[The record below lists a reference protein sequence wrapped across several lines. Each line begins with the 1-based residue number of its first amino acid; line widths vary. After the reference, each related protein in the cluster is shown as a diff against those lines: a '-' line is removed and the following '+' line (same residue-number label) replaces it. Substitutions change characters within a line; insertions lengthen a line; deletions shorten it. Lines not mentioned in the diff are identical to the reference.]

1 MLIAGLSNNYMKKKK
16 VLLESPVYTL
26 EAAVVATENGA
37 DRLEL
42 CADYG
47 EGGTTPSL
55 GLFKV
60 IKSKVNVP
68 VFVMIRP
75 RGGDFL
81 YSSSELEVMKE
92 DIKAFLTHEADG
104 FVFGILDMDGGVNK
118 TACSELIR
126 IAADKPCTFH
136 RAFDLVL
143 DKNGALE
150 EIIDL
155 GFKRVLTSGG
165 ENTVEEGLPVL
176 MELLDRANDRI
187 TILPGGGLKLTDI
200 SVLNKEDQLEEIHV
214 SCKKFRLSG
223 MKMGNEHLSLSLTK
237 ETEGMVLTVDPDL
250 MIEFN
255 RFLKQL

>member
-1 MLIAGLSNNYMKKKK
+1 MNKKK

-26 EAAVVATENGA
+26 EAAIAAAENGA

-60 IKSKVNVP
+60 IKTKVNVP

-75 RGGDFL
+75 RGGDFI
-81 YSSSELEVMKE
+81 YSSSELEIMKE
-92 DIKAFLTHEADG
+92 DIKSFLAHGADG
-104 FVFGILDMDGGVNK
+104 FVFGILDQEGVVNK
-118 TACSELIR
+118 NDCSELIR

-143 DKNGALE
+143 DKNVALE

-165 ENTVEEGLPVL
+165 ENSVKEGLPVL
-176 MELLDRANDRI
+176 MELLHKANERI
-187 TILPGGGLKLTDI
+187 IVLPGGGLKLADI
-200 SVLNKEDQLEEIHV
+200 GILNKEDQLKEIHV
-214 SCKKFRLSG
+214 SCKRFRHSG
-223 MKMGNEHLSLSLTK
+223 MKMLNQHLNLSLTK

-250 MIEFN
+250 MKQFN
-255 RFLKQL
+255 HFLHVL

>member
-1 MLIAGLSNNYMKKKK
+1 MKKKK

-26 EAAVVATENGA
+26 EAAVVAAENGA

-47 EGGTTPSL
+47 EGGTTPSI

-75 RGGDFL
+75 RGGDFF
-81 YSSSELEVMKE
+81 YSPSELEAMKE
-92 DIKAFLTHEADG
+92 DIKAFLTQGADG
-104 FVFGILDMDGGVNK
+104 FVFGILNKEGKVNK
-118 TACSELIR
+118 SECSELIK

-143 DKNGALE
+143 DKNNALE
-150 EIIDL
+150 EIIGL

-165 ENTVEEGLPVL
+165 ENSVEEGLPVL
-176 MELLDRANDRI
+176 MELFDKAKERI
-187 TILPGGGLKLTDI
+187 IILPGGGLKLPDI
-200 SVLNKEDQLEEIHV
+200 SILNKEGKLKEIHV
-214 SCKKFRLSG
+214 SCKKFRVSG
-223 MKMGNEHLSLSLTK
+223 MKKLNEHLSLSLTK

-250 MIEFN
+250 MMEFN
-255 RFLKQL
+255 RFLTEL